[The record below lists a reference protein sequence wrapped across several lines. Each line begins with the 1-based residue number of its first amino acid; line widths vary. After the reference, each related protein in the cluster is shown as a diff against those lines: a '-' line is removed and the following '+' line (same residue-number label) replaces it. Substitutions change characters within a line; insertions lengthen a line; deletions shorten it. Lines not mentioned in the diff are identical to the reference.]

1 MRRIFGGTKNVKKI
15 IMVKIMKKSKD
26 NRNLFENKQN
36 MLVTGSEPTIND
48 INVEDT
54 YYTVRGDNFGRIC

>member
-1 MRRIFGGTKNVKKI
+1 
-15 IMVKIMKKSKD
+15 MKKSKD